1 MSSQEPKAQNSAL
14 SPSRRDVLAGALAAV
29 AGLTMTWKGQAL
41 AGEGE
46 KVLRVAMTVSDI
58 PLTTGQPSQGTEG
71 IRFIGTTIYD
81 SLIAWDLSSGE
92 KAATLRAGLAESWSV
107 DANDKTLWTLK
118 LRKGVTFHDGSEFNA
133 DAVVWNFD
141 KLMKKDAPQFDQA
154 QSVQASQYYGSISSW
169 SKVDDNT
176 VQIRSKKPDAAFPYS
191 LVNLFFSSPKRWEEV
206 GGDWN
211 KFASQPSG
219 TGPWVVDKLVPRER
233 IELKGNQNYW
243 DEARRPKSDRLVL
256 LPMPDANTRVAALL
270 AGQVDFVEAPP
281 PDAIPR
287 LQGAGM
293 QIVTN
298 AYPHVWCYEIS
309 TMEDSAFHDVRVR
322 QAANLAI
329 DRDGMV
335 ALLGGLAIPAKGM
348 VNEGHPWFGN
358 PTFKLRYD
366 PDEAKKL
373 LAEAGYGPDKPAKL
387 KIIIAPSGSGQ
398 MQPIAMNELIKE
410 NYRAVGID
418 LEFEVLDWE
427 TLRGRRRAGAF
438 APENKGRDG
447 VNNSWAFWDP
457 DIALLKT
464 AASSET
470 PPTGYNWGKFTDA
483 KADEL
488 VSAARNAFDAAEQ
501 DKILAE
507 LHAHV
512 VDQAMWVWAVHDLNP
527 RALAPNVKGFVQ
539 AQSWLQDL
547 TPVVVE

>member
-1 MSSQEPKAQNSAL
+1 
-14 SPSRRDVLAGALAAV
+14 
-29 AGLTMTWKGQAL
+29 
-41 AGEGE
+41 
-46 KVLRVAMTVSDI
+46 
-58 PLTTGQPSQGTEG
+58 
-71 IRFIGTTIYD
+71 
-81 SLIAWDLSSGE
+81 
-92 KAATLRAGLAESWSV
+92 
-107 DANDKTLWTLK
+107 
-118 LRKGVTFHDGSEFNA
+118 
-133 DAVVWNFD
+133 
-141 KLMKKDAPQFDQA
+141 
-154 QSVQASQYYGSISSW
+154 
-169 SKVDDNT
+169 
-176 VQIRSKKPDAAFPYS
+176 
-191 LVNLFFSSPKRWEEV
+191 
-206 GGDWN
+206 
-211 KFASQPSG
+211 
-219 TGPWVVDKLVPRER
+219 
-233 IELKGNQNYW
+233 
-243 DEARRPKSDRLVL
+243 
-256 LPMPDANTRVAALL
+256 
-270 AGQVDFVEAPP
+270 
-281 PDAIPR
+281 
-287 LQGAGM
+287 
-293 QIVTN
+293 
-298 AYPHVWCYEIS
+298 
-309 TMEDSAFHDVRVR
+309 
-322 QAANLAI
+322 
-329 DRDGMV
+329 
-335 ALLGGLAIPAKGM
+335 
-348 VNEGHPWFGN
+348 
-358 PTFKLRYD
+358 
-366 PDEAKKL
+366 
-373 LAEAGYGPDKPAKL
+373 
-387 KIIIAPSGSGQ
+387 